1 MRTAGLYVRTGP
13 ARRLP
18 KGPPWPGH
26 NPDHLLVQGR
36 PRTELHWLTQG
47 PKRTVSCEVCGTLGR
62 LRRRNAGH
70 GPYRHVEAPDWEVR
84 MARRIAVVFA
94 LAILTVWVL
103 ASVVGT

>member
-26 NPDHLLVQGR
+26 MTAATDGKP
-36 PRTELHWLTQG
+36 HWLTQG

-70 GPYRHVEAPDWEVR
+70 SPYRHVEAPDWEVR

-94 LAILTVWVL
+94 LAVITVWVL